1 MSKSVI
7 DQLAVSLGHK
17 DEVPN
22 IELAHEIVAS
32 GDKNAVKELV
42 ENLGNKNKNIAFD
55 CIKTL
60 YEIGYK
66 KPELISGYAKEF
78 INQLKSKHGRM
89 VWGAMTAIS
98 AIAGLVPE
106 TVYDNLS
113 TIMDTADN
121 SGSVI
126 ARDHTMYTLAALA
139 KHSKY
144 YEDCKALMLEQLLKS
159 PVNQL
164 PMYAEITGP
173 VVSPIDK
180 DAFKKVLEERLKDIT
195 QESKIK
201 RIEKVLKKL

>member
-1 MSKSVI
+1 MSSII

-22 IELAHEIVAS
+22 IELAQKIAAS
-32 GDKNAVKELV
+32 ADKNAVKELV
-42 ENLGNKNKNIAFD
+42 DNLDNKNKNIAFD

-60 YEIGYK
+60 YEIGYQ
-66 KPELISGYAKEF
+66 KPELISGYAKDF
-78 INQLKSKHGRM
+78 IDQLKSKHGRM

-98 AIAGLVPE
+98 AIAALVPD
-106 TVYDNLS
+106 VIYSNQAL
-113 TIMDTADN
+113 IIDTADN

-126 ARDHTMYTLAALA
+126 ARDHTMYILAALA
-139 KHSKY
+139 KHEKY
-144 YEDCKALMLEQLLKS
+144 YDDCMALILEQLLKS

-164 PMYAEITGP
+164 PMYAEITA
-173 VVSPIDK
+173 PIVATKDK
-180 DAFKKVLEERLKDIT
+180 DTFKKVLQERLKNIT

>member
-1 MSKSVI
+1 MPSI
-7 DQLAVSLGHK
+7 IPQLAVSLGHK

-22 IELAHEIVAS
+22 IELAHKIVAS
-32 GDKNAVKELV
+32 NDKNAVKELV
-42 ENLGNKNKNIAFD
+42 ENLDNKNKNIAFD

-66 KPELISGYAKEF
+66 KPELISGYAQDF
-78 INQLKSKHGRM
+78 ISQLKSKHGRM
-89 VWGAMTAIS
+89 VWGAMTALS
-98 AIAGLVPE
+98 AVAGLVPD
-106 TVYDNLS
+106 VIYGNLAL
-113 TIMDTADN
+113 IIDTADN

-139 KHSKY
+139 KHPKY
-144 YEDCKALMLEQLLKS
+144 NSDCMALILEQLLKS

-164 PMYAEITGP
+164 PMYAEITAP
-173 VVSPIDK
+173 VVSSKDK
-180 DAFKKVLEERLKDIT
+180 EAFKKVLGERLKDIT